1 MAKTNTQYKL
11 CILDQFLQRR
21 MQPRSAP
28 TTENGSN
35 FQTAT
40 LLTICRLNLFPAL
53 QIIVLYSLWPG
64 PCLQVVTLT
73 KTMKMAKTN
82 THVTIQIDKDKENC
96 EYSKSTSNNF
106 LLQRLLF
113 SVAAEPLSVW
123 HPVLIPRGAPTT
135 LQLLN
140 VDP

>member
-40 LLTICRLNLFPAL
+40 LLMICHLNLFPAR
-53 QIIVLYSLWPG
+53 QIIVLCGLWPGPRRQISTLPG
-64 PCLQVVTLT
+64 PCLQVVT
-73 KTMKMAKTN
+73 
-82 THVTIQIDKDKENC
+82 DKDDENGKDKYTC
-96 EYSKSTSNNF
+96 YNTN
-106 LLQRLLF
+106 
-113 SVAAEPLSVW
+113 
-123 HPVLIPRGAPTT
+123 
-135 LQLLN
+135 
-140 VDP
+140 